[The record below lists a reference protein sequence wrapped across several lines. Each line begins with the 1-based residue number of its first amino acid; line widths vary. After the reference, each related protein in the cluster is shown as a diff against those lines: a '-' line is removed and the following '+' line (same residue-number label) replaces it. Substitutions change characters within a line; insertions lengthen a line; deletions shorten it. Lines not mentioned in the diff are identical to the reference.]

1 MIPTLI
7 VDIFGGFV
15 THRVNDVFDSLPHVF
30 SGGWREITGHIV
42 GVLATYPFLEMIYVT
57 FGIPRELFN
66 KLRAAYLMAFT
77 FFGVGVAL
85 GWLYDTVK
93 HNERLT

>member
-7 VDIFGGFV
+7 TSSLGGFL
-15 THRVNDVFDSLPHVF
+15 THRVNDLFDVLPRVF

-42 GVLATYPFLEMIYVT
+42 GVLATYPFVELLYHAFDV
-57 FGIPRELFN
+57 PRELYP
-66 KLRAAYLMAFT
+66 KLRAAFLMAFT

-85 GWLYDTVK
+85 GWLYDTIQ
-93 HNERLT
+93 HHERA